1 MVLSDNESTEGG
13 GEKDDDAQ
21 DDVQILEEPTM
32 KAIRNQ
38 VVSGIRLIR
47 QGLQMQEQGLEM
59 VEVAVKG
66 SAVEDLPNII

>member
-1 MVLSDNESTEGG
+1 MT
-13 GEKDDDAQ
+13 
-21 DDVQILEEPTM
+21 QILEEPMM

-38 VVSGIRLIR
+38 AVSGIRLIR

-66 SAVEDLPNII
+66 SAVEDLPNIIRQMMRAVSI